1 LGKQVDLV
9 AKIFEV
15 DQAALRAMPSRLS
28 RESSS
33 SNADGWM
40 VALPSGWVG
49 CGYHPCTGASLLAG
63 PRQEWKP
70 SGAMGDTTRYERIG
84 SALHALAADLAA
96 ERRRA
101 SALRR
106 ENEKLS
112 AQLEALKEELATS
125 VARSKAG
132 LAASVS

>member
-1 LGKQVDLV
+1 
-9 AKIFEV
+9 
-15 DQAALRAMPSRLS
+15 
-28 RESSS
+28 
-33 SNADGWM
+33 
-40 VALPSGWVG
+40 
-49 CGYHPCTGASLLAG
+49 
-63 PRQEWKP
+63 
-70 SGAMGDTTRYERIG
+70 MGDTTRYERIG

>member
-1 LGKQVDLV
+1 
-9 AKIFEV
+9 
-15 DQAALRAMPSRLS
+15 
-28 RESSS
+28 
-33 SNADGWM
+33 
-40 VALPSGWVG
+40 
-49 CGYHPCTGASLLAG
+49 
-63 PRQEWKP
+63 
-70 SGAMGDTTRYERIG
+70 MGDTTRYERIG

-125 VARSKAG
+125 VTKGRRLIALVDLPPSGGRERDVTSRRTISRYGVKLRRADFPRDYL
-132 LAASVS
+132 LASRRP